1 MTAKNLSVIFGPTL
15 LRHRDENRDLLEMNL
30 KIRTIEYILNHIDK
44 MFVIETIKSSTE
56 NRRVHLPPLQRGEDL
71 SSILSSY
78 DAPSVTDNSTFPAV
92 PPRENAGYI

>member
-1 MTAKNLSVIFGPTL
+1 
-15 LRHRDENRDLLEMNL
+15 MNL